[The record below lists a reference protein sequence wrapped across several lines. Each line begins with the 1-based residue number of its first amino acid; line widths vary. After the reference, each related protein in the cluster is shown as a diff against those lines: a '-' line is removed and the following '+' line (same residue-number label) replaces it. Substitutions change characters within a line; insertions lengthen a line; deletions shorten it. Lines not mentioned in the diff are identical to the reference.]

1 LFEKSRVLLMKVI
14 LGWSF
19 IVVLGA
25 VLLVNALFML
35 ASPRAWFRLPRWVG
49 AQGSLTQ
56 EKYASGWGGMQ
67 VRLAGAVML
76 GFIAWVLYHSLAR
89 QPLPKEK
96 ELVLTLSIIG
106 WCIVALVGVHMA
118 VNAAFMLAS
127 PRAWFRLPGWLRAQ
141 APLTEQKYATG
152 WGGILV
158 RLAGAVMLVALG
170 WVLYGSFVKRWLG
183 NP

>member
-1 LFEKSRVLLMKVI
+1 MKVI

-25 VLLVNALFML
+25 VLLVNAL
-35 ASPRAWFRLPRWVG
+35 
-49 AQGSLTQ
+49 
-56 EKYASGWGGMQ
+56 
-67 VRLAGAVML
+67 
-76 GFIAWVLYHSLAR
+76 
-89 QPLPKEK
+89 
-96 ELVLTLSIIG
+96 
-106 WCIVALVGVHMA
+106 
-118 VNAAFMLAS
+118 FMLAS